1 MAEFEDL
8 PNTIREFF
16 TDKEFAEI
24 SEYEKLRFS
33 NLRVNY
39 EFLSRRGKKAVL
51 LIWFGPSYMKLILN

>member
-51 LIWFGPSYMKLILN
+51 LI